1 MFAWIYKINNKPE
14 YNNAEELNPF
24 IEKMI
29 SKEQDAWN
37 DTDRKLSNMLIRIPD
52 ECKRVW
58 DMSENRWGYKK
69 HGLER

>member
-1 MFAWIYKINNKPE
+1 MVQKWLIVHQLKGRNVQIVNYKENVMQITKNIVKFNK
-14 YNNAEELNPF
+14 
-24 IEKMI
+24 
-29 SKEQDAWN
+29 
-37 DTDRKLSNMLIRIPD
+37 MLIRIPD